1 MWRWFDRI
9 AAPLLGATF
18 IALSLIE
25 RRRPLRRATQRRSS
39 RLAANLAVAAV
50 GAVVVRALIIPRL
63 DSQSPKSGLSVRDL
77 ICLDA
82 TMYAWHRANHTVPA
96 LYRFHRFHHADRDLD
111 ASTALR
117 FHPVELLASVP
128 IRALQTRLIAPS
140 PATALLYEALMEG
153 AAMFH
158 HSNVRLPLGL
168 ERALGWLVVT
178 PRMHQIHHSVVREEG
193 HANWSVVLSI
203 WDRLLGTY
211 RDQPTER
218 SLIIGPVS

>member
-1 MWRWFDRI
+1 MRRWFDRI
-9 AAPLLGATF
+9 ATPLLGATF
-18 IALSLIE
+18 IALSLLE

-39 RLAANLAVAAV
+39 RLAGNLAVAAI
-50 GAVVVRALIIPRL
+50 GAVVVRALVIPRL
-63 DSQSPKSGLSVRDL
+63 DSPSPKSGLSIRDL

-128 IRALQTRLIAPS
+128 MRALQTRLIAPS

-153 AAMFH
+153 ARDRRH
-158 HSNVRLPLGL
+158 RLGRLRLQAPAHRRGEVL
-168 ERALGWLVVT
+168 RARRAGKRRRAQ
-178 PRMHQIHHSVVREEG
+178 PRRPVGVAAEG
-193 HANWSVVLSI
+193 
-203 WDRLLGTY
+203 
-211 RDQPTER
+211 
-218 SLIIGPVS
+218 